1 MNMIKY
7 IILFV
12 IILFLLL
19 WPFIKRLS
27 RKRRQSKIIR
37 EALYNQRIRNQENLR
52 RLEQEIRARQR
63 IEDDRAFQELRRR
76 RDEFRARHDPTHSAY
91 VHPDHR
97 IQKPEPK
104 LEPIEFLKKEDFQL

>member
-1 MNMIKY
+1 MIKY

-12 IILFLLL
+12 IVLFLLL

-27 RKRRQSKIIR
+27 RKRRQSRIIG

-52 RLEQEIRARQR
+52 RLEQEIRAR
-63 IEDDRAFQELRRR
+63 EERRR
-76 RDEFRARHDPTHSAY
+76 NAFRARHDPTHPAY